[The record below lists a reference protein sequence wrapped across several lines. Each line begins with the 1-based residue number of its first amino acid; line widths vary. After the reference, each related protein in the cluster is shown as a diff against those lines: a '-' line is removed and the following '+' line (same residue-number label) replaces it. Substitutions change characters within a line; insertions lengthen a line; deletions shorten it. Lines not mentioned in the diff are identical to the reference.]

1 MPSAINWEET
11 LSTLKARS
19 RLTVH
24 FFHENDLKSN
34 KSNEIVENL
43 ADISCRQTKTT
54 AKSRTNIYSIL
65 KKKNKFQITTV
76 ARLGN
81 SKENMICSKNSFLVP
96 VKTRTKS
103 VLLNKIFDTVDS
115 GDFIINKNCDQV
127 NYCENCLS
135 TKKDNMSRVSS
146 KFDDLRIFFFVF
158 RTS

>member
-19 RLTVH
+19 RLPVY
-24 FFHENDLKSN
+24 FFHENVLKSN

-43 ADISCRQTKTT
+43 SDISCRQTKTT
-54 AKSRTNIYSIL
+54 AKSRTNISSIL

-81 SKENMICSKNSFLVP
+81 FFNSKENMICSRKNNFLVP

-103 VLLNKIFDTVDS
+103 VLLNKITGTVDS
-115 GDFIINKNCDQV
+115 GDLIVNKNCDQV

-135 TKKDNMSRVSS
+135 KKKDNMSRVSL
-146 KFDDLRIFFFVF
+146 KKL
-158 RTS
+158 

>member
-54 AKSRTNIYSIL
+54 AKSRTNISSIL

-81 SKENMICSKNSFLVP
+81 FFNSKENMICGRKNFLVP

-103 VLLNKIFDTVDS
+103 VLLLNKILDSVDS
-115 GDFIINKNCDQV
+115 GDSIIDKNCDQV

-135 TKKDNMSRVSS
+135 KKKDIMSRVS
-146 KFDDLRIFFFVF
+146 
-158 RTS
+158 

>member
-54 AKSRTNIYSIL
+54 AKSRTNISSIL

-81 SKENMICSKNSFLVP
+81 SKENMICSRKNFLVP

-115 GDFIINKNCDQV
+115 RSSDFLINKNCDQV

-135 TKKDNMSRVSS
+135 KKKDNMSRVSY
-146 KFDDLRIFFFVF
+146 KI
-158 RTS
+158 

>member
-54 AKSRTNIYSIL
+54 AKSRTNISSIL
-65 KKKNKFQITTV
+65 KKKNNFQITTV

-81 SKENMICSKNSFLVP
+81 FLNSKENMICSRKNFLVP
-96 VKTRTKS
+96 VETRTKS
-103 VLLNKIFDTVDS
+103 VLLNKICDTVDS
-115 GDFIINKNCDQV
+115 GDLIINRNCDQV

-135 TKKDNMSRVSS
+135 TKKDNMSRVSL
-146 KFDDLRIFFFVF
+146 KKNI
-158 RTS
+158 